1 MNTTVYM
8 VRHAES
14 PFVHG
19 EEQTRGLSEEGF
31 VEARK
36 VADLLEGVAL
46 DGIVSSTY
54 TRAIQTVQE
63 LADRKGLPILQ
74 FEELRERAIK
84 GLDDKAPWEE
94 LVKAIEK
101 SFVDLDYALE
111 GGESSRQAQQRAIP
125 IFEQLLQEYRGKQIA
140 VGTHGNIM
148 TILMQYY
155 DHTLGFEFWSSTSM
169 PDIYKMTFYN
179 NQLESIERIW
189 DVKKG
194 V

>member
-1 MNTTVYM
+1 MNTTIYM

-19 EEQTRGLSEEGF
+19 EERTRGLSTEGF
-31 VEARK
+31 AAAVT

-46 DGIVSSTY
+46 DGIVSSSY
-54 TRAIQTVQE
+54 TRAVQTVQE
-63 LADRKGLPILQ
+63 LADRRGLPILQ
-74 FEELRERAIK
+74 FEELRERPIK
-84 GLDDKAPWEE
+84 GLDYKAPWDE

-101 SFVDLDYALE
+101 SLVDLDYALE

-125 IFEQLLQEYRGKQIA
+125 VFEQLLQQYQGKQIA

-148 TILMQYY
+148 AILMQYY
-155 DHTLGFEFWSSTSM
+155 DPTIGFEFWRSTSM
-169 PDIYKMTFYN
+169 PDIYKMTFHGN
-179 NQLESIERIW
+179 HLQSIERMW
-189 DVKKG
+189 EVKKE